1 MTNQNA
7 YANAGVDVA
16 AGEQAVDLMGNAVA
30 ATYTPQ
36 VLGGIGGFGAA
47 FALGNTYRDPVLIS
61 GTDGVGTKLL
71 LAIAADKH
79 DTIGQDFSCDGD
91 E

>member
-36 VLGGIGGFGAA
+36 VLSGIGGFGAA
-47 FALGNTYRDPVLIS
+47 FALGNTYRYPVLIS
-61 GTDGVGTKLL
+61 ERTA
-71 LAIAADKH
+71 LAQSYCSRLRPTS
-79 DTIGQDFSCDGD
+79 TIRLAKIWWQW
-91 E
+91 

>member
-36 VLGGIGGFGAA
+36 VLGGIGGFGRRLPWEIRIVIR
-47 FALGNTYRDPVLIS
+47 F
-61 GTDGVGTKLL
+61 
-71 LAIAADKH
+71 
-79 DTIGQDFSCDGD
+79 
-91 E
+91 